1 MEKSNLEMEMAWPQA
16 ETKETGGKW
25 WLLSSY
31 KVGLYSLDFVS
42 KRWTVLFLINFLN
55 LNKLE
60 WISVPYNQM
69 IADQII
75 SASFKISMKI

>member
-1 MEKSNLEMEMAWPQA
+1 MEKSNLEMQMAWPQA
-16 ETKETGGKW
+16 EKKETGDKW
-25 WLLSSY
+25 WLFSSY
-31 KVGLYSLDFVS
+31 KVWLYFLNFVS
-42 KRWTVLFLINFLN
+42 N

-75 SASFKISMKI
+75 SASFKSSMKI